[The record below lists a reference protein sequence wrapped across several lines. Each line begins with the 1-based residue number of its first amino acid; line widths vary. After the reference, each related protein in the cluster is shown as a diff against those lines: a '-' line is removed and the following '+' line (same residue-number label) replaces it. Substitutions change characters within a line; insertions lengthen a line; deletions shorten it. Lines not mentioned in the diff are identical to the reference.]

1 MTEVLIVLVCG
12 VVLFILGFAVGV
24 ISGKWMLEYEWKKE
38 GNVVEKRQER
48 QKDRDYILNGRP
60 KNF

>member
-1 MTEVLIVLVCG
+1 MTEVLIMLVCG
-12 VVLFILGFAVGV
+12 VVMFLLGFAVGV

-38 GNVVEKRQER
+38 GNVLEKKQER

>member
-1 MTEVLIVLVCG
+1 MTEVLIALVCG

-24 ISGKWMLEYEWKKE
+24 ISGRWMVEYEWRKE

-48 QKDRDYILNGRP
+48 QEDRDRMLNGRP

>member
-12 VVLFILGFAVGV
+12 VVLFLLGFAVGV
-24 ISGKWMLEYEWKKE
+24 ISGKWILEYEWKKE

>member
-24 ISGKWMLEYEWKKE
+24 ISGKWILEYEWKKE

>member
-12 VVLFILGFAVGV
+12 VVLFILGFSVGV

-38 GNVVEKRQER
+38 GNVVEKKQER

>member
-1 MTEVLIVLVCG
+1 
-12 VVLFILGFAVGV
+12 VVLFILGFAAGV

>member
-1 MTEVLIVLVCG
+1 MTEVLIMLVCG
-12 VVLFILGFAVGV
+12 VVLFLLGFAIGV

-38 GNVVEKRQER
+38 GSVVEKRQER

>member
-12 VVLFILGFAVGV
+12 VVLFILGFAAGV